1 MARVKLTPRV
11 RVILLLLAV
20 YLVVMMVLIVYRF
33 VAVVS
38 GR

>member
-11 RVILLLLAV
+11 RVILLLLAA
-20 YLVVMMVLIVYRF
+20 YLVTMLGLIVYRF
-33 VAVVS
+33 VVVVS

>member
-1 MARVKLTPRV
+1 MVRVKLTPRV
-11 RVILLLLAV
+11 RVILLLLAA
-20 YLVVMMVLIVYRF
+20 YLVTMLGLIVYRF

>member
-20 YLVVMMVLIVYRF
+20 YLVTMMVLVVYRF
-33 VAVVS
+33 VAVIS